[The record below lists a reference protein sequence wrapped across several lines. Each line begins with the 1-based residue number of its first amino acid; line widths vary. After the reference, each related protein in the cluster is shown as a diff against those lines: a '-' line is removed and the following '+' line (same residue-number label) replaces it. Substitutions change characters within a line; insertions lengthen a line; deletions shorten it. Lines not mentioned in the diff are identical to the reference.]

1 MKNKRATREAGKGGT
16 FAKGADSR
24 RNTSGTQTVKTRD
37 LSALLKE
44 YLTDEGNATLSMT
57 DQDGKKFKVKKAQ
70 ALAKVVWAEALK
82 GNIQFV
88 KELLERICGKIP
100 QAVTGPDGGPIDHAV
115 NVKVT
120 FVDTKG

>member
-1 MKNKRATREAGKGGT
+1 MRNKRATREAGKGGT

-57 DQDGKKFKVKKAQ
+57 DQDGKKFKIKKAQ

-88 KELLERICGKIP
+88 KELIERICGK
-100 QAVTGPDGGPIDHAV
+100 VTQPVSGEVSHVLSFDFGDGNGNGHE
-115 NVKVT
+115 
-120 FVDTKG
+120 